1 MGFYMSKAEIVTFI
15 IAMLAIT
22 NPIGNM
28 AIFAGLTGDKTLE
41 EKRHSALIAGI
52 AILIILIIVTW
63 SGNLILEAF
72 GIDIAS
78 FETAGGLIIALM
90 GLSMLHAKTSPIHQ
104 NPDEAEDAK
113 TKTSVAV
120 VPIAIPL
127 VAGPGAITTIVVSTH
142 SYPTIEDKVII
153 SAVSIVL
160 GLILWGAFYF
170 SAPVSKLLGVSGIN
184 IVTRIMGIILTA
196 IAFGMMASGFKALFP
211 GLA

>member
-1 MGFYMSKAEIVTFI
+1 MSKAELITFV

-28 AIFAGLTGDKTLE
+28 AIFASLTGDKTLQ
-41 EKRHSALIAGI
+41 EKRHSALVAGI

-63 SGNLILEAF
+63 SGDLILRAF

-90 GLSMLHAKTSPIHQ
+90 GLSMLHAKTSSIHHG
-104 NPDEAEDAK
+104 PEEAEDAK

-127 VAGPGAITTIVVSTH
+127 VAGPGAITTIVINTH
-142 SYPTIEDKVII
+142 NYPTIEDKIII
-153 SAVSIVL
+153 SVISIAI
-160 GLILWGAFYF
+160 GIILWIAFYF
-170 SAPVSKLLGVSGIN
+170 SAPVSKLLGISGIN
-184 IVTRIMGIILTA
+184 IVTRIMGIILAA
-196 IAFGMMASGFKALFP
+196 IAFGMMASGFRQLFP

>member
-1 MGFYMSKAEIVTFI
+1 MTKPEIVTFV

-28 AIFAGLTGDKTLE
+28 AIFASLTGDKTLQ
-41 EKRHSALIAGI
+41 EKKHSALIAGI

-63 SGNLILEAF
+63 SGDLILKAF

-90 GLSMLHAKTSPIHQ
+90 GLSMLHAKTSSIHHSK
-104 NPDEAEDAK
+104 DEADDAK

-127 VAGPGAITTIVVSTH
+127 VAGPGAITTIVVNTHTYST
-142 SYPTIEDKVII
+142 IDDKLII
-153 SAVSIVL
+153 SGISIVL
-160 GLILWGAFYF
+160 GLILWIAFYF